1 MRSRAHQRKFRY
13 QFRPLEY
20 FLSIATLS
28 YIRLHTLPL
37 RYRTRERFIN
47 WIVFGTLILSTLIFS
62 KLCTLHVRALK
73 LLLCERARARVNTH
87 YLHMFGA
94 SKFPL
99 LTLVYVPLLQHLFL
113 PGPLMVITQ
122 KVTSLAYNIHD
133 GLVRRTEELTP
144 MQRHQAVQ

>member
-28 YIRLHTLPL
+28 YIRLHTLPHA
-37 RYRTRERFIN
+37 RTFHKLDRVRHADTQHADTRQALHALCPRFEAAIM
-47 WIVFGTLILSTLIFS
+47 
-62 KLCTLHVRALK
+62 
-73 LLLCERARARVNTH
+73 RARARVNTH

-99 LTLVYVPLLQHLFL
+99 LTLVYVPLLQHLPL